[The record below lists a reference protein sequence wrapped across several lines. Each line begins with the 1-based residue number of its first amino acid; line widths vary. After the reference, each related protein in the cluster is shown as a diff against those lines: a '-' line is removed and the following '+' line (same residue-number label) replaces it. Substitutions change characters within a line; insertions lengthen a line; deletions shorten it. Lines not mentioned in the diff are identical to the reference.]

1 MGNKRIGPIKRMAKK
16 QINKEIRKQEKLEK
30 RALDRE
36 EKREIKNNVLK
47 KMRTRA
53 AIFGAV
59 GVLGVGGLGLILH
72 NNGKDEIKGLNE
84 GKTVETDIEKNQS
97 PREKFAS
104 DLNVTI
110 PEGMIDEVK
119 TEVLHEVQ
127 ELKTSE
133 EVLNYVK
140 EMYVEQYNE
149 NNNTEIGVE
158 DVKFYKTSFDKVFYE
173 DENGILRY
181 CTEQE
186 YQEMGKKGVD
196 GDLPVIS
203 ATISNEEGS
212 TKEKVAQKQN
222 GDIVNIYEKDEVVE
236 QDKETTLTQLGEVV
250 LTGIDYSTLMQQ
262 ERTYE
267 DVRQKYQNRFVNA
280 IAEYREQQES
290 EKENTNTVNNEIKQ
304 EDDERY

>member
-1 MGNKRIGPIKRMAKK
+1 MGKRKIGPIKRMAKK
-16 QINKEIRKQEKLEK
+16 QINKEIRKQERHE
-30 RALDRE
+30 RRVLDIE

-59 GVLGVGGLGLILH
+59 GVLGIGGLGLMFH
-72 NNGKDEIKGLNE
+72 NMGKDDVKGLNE
-84 GKTVETDIEKNQS
+84 GQTVETDIGNNQS
-97 PREKFAS
+97 AREKFAS

-127 ELKTSE
+127 ELQTSD

-140 EMYVEQYNE
+140 EMYAEQYNE
-149 NNNTEIGVE
+149 NNNTEISAE
-158 DVKFYKTSFDKVFYE
+158 DVKFYKTTFDKVFYE

-181 CTEQE
+181 CTEKE

-203 ATISNEEGS
+203 ATISNGENNIKEE
-212 TKEKVAQKQN
+212 VAQKQN
-222 GDIVNIYEKDEVVE
+222 GEIVNIYEKDEVVE
-236 QDKETTLTQLGEVV
+236 QDKETTLTQLGDVV
-250 LTGIDYSTLMQQ
+250 LAGINYSTAIEQ
-262 ERTYE
+262 EENSFQTKRN
-267 DVRQKYQNRFVNA
+267 YQDKLVDA
-280 IAEYREQQES
+280 IAEYREQQNS
-290 EKENTNTVNNEIKQ
+290 EKENTNTANNQIQQ
-304 EDDERY
+304 EDEER

>member
-30 RALDRE
+30 RPLDIK

-53 AIFGAV
+53 AIFGTV
-59 GVLGVGGLGLILH
+59 GVLGIGGIGLMFH
-72 NNGKDEIKGLNE
+72 NMGKDEVKGLDK
-84 GKTVETDIEKNQS
+84 GQIIETDIGESQTA
-97 PREKFAS
+97 REKFAS
-104 DLNVTI
+104 ELNVKI
-110 PEGMIDEVK
+110 PEGMIDEIK

-127 ELKTSE
+127 ELQTSD

-140 EMYVEQYNE
+140 EMYVEQYNQ
-149 NNNTEIGVE
+149 NNNADISTE
-158 DVKFYKTSFDKVFYE
+158 DVKFYKTTFDKVFYE

-181 CTEQE
+181 CTEKE

-196 GDLPVIS
+196 GNLPVIS
-203 ATISNEEGS
+203 ATISNGENNIKEE
-212 TKEKVAQKQN
+212 VAQKQN
-222 GDIVNIYEKDEVVE
+222 GEIVNIYEKDEVVE
-236 QDKETTLTQLGEVV
+236 QDKETTLTQLGDVV
-250 LTGIDYSTLMQQ
+250 LAGINYSTAIEQDGNSFQ
-262 ERTYE
+262 TKRN
-267 DVRQKYQNRFVNA
+267 YQDKLVDA

-290 EKENTNTVNNEIKQ
+290 KKENTNTVNEQIQQ